1 MAAAAVLSL
10 SFAVVAVA
18 GKRRRP
24 LSMPLAASGA
34 GAAAANEVM
43 ATTASSRQRAAT
55 AAATVSR
62 GAISPVPSPLV
73 TCRRFSGARS
83 RRRRQAERRA
93 PPLPPTFP
101 LFSAHSPGCC
111 LPPLNAPTRV
121 LSCSERRRPPRRPL
135 RRHFFLCIA
144 RRAPLRGGRPRH
156 PISRPSPPPTFS
168 LPLRVWQ
175 PPVWPLAAPRRWREV
190 GGGVGGLGE
199 GCSCS
204 RRRGSVLQRGR
215 FPPLPAS
222 TRCPPP
228 RGAVTVTAVT
238 VAAVTVTL
246 VTAAAAAAAAPTAA
260 AAAAV
265 GVTVAVWPAACR
277 RGGRN
282 GR

>member
-1 MAAAAVLSL
+1 MFNHRPGHVCGGDTRQQLYDRGEQGRNVGQMGVRRASWRERGGGGAGIGGRGGGRAMAAAAVLSL

-175 PPVWPLAAPRRWREV
+175 PPV
-190 GGGVGGLGE
+190 
-199 GCSCS
+199 
-204 RRRGSVLQRGR
+204 
-215 FPPLPAS
+215 
-222 TRCPPP
+222 
-228 RGAVTVTAVT
+228 
-238 VAAVTVTL
+238 
-246 VTAAAAAAAAPTAA
+246 
-260 AAAAV
+260 
-265 GVTVAVWPAACR
+265 
-277 RGGRN
+277 
-282 GR
+282 